1 MKSERGNATLI
12 TFASLALIIIII
24 GTIFTTVVAKRK
36 SQLIETMQ
44 FVNTYDGD
52 MATIY
57 TQQESNF

>member
-12 TFASLALIIIII
+12 TFATLALIIIII

-44 FVNTYDGD
+44 FVNIYDGD
-52 MATIY
+52 MGAIY
-57 TQQESNF
+57 TRQINNY